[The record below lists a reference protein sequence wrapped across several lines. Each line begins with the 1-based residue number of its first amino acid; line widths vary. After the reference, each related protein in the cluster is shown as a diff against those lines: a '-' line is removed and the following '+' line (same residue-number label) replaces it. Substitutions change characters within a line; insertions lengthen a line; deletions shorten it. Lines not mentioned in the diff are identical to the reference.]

1 MKPVKTLFILFT
13 IISLASCEKTN
24 TKQQDYVFVN
34 PYCATVTVGGIVGIS
49 EKCFKLGEIVK
60 GTQTDD
66 GSIRVRIAAHSVVN
80 DGPPS
85 PNSFQEFLN
94 IPSQNLKL
102 VVN

>member
-1 MKPVKTLFILFT
+1 MKTIKTLLILFT
-13 IISLASCEKTN
+13 IVILSSCEKSN
-24 TKQQDYVFVN
+24 TKEQDYIFVR
-34 PYCATVTVGGIVGIS
+34 PYCAKVTVGGVVGIS
-49 EKCFKLGEIVK
+49 EKCFKIGETVK

-66 GSIRVRIAAHSVVN
+66 GSIRVRIAAHSAVN